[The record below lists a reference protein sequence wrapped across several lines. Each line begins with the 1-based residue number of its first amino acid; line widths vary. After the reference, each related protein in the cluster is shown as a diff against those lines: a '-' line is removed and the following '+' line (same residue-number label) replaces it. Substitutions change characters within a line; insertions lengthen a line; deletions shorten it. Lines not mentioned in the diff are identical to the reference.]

1 MFATVSHNVTIASL
15 LPLAASMGCRITSKP
30 FRKGTRPVISLTR
43 SEPAPDDYDQ
53 GREYEQGERLSALS
67 VTPDAA

>member
-30 FRKGTRPVISLTR
+30 FRKGNRPAISLTR
-43 SEPAPDDYDQ
+43 SNPVRDK
-53 GREYEQGERLSALS
+53 RESALS
-67 VTPDAA
+67 QTTDAG